1 MKCEIETMDR
11 MQAADIAKHLHD
23 AADAIDRASAVI
35 LTLEQQDR
43 TALASSLGD
52 IVSALH
58 FGLLHSVYNRYP
70 DLRPPSD
77 EEPSIDSDLRWENVV
92 LPKSVSEAD
101 LDQLILSALD
111 PNSRK
116 TAQVVGNLVIRCK
129 ALAWPIDAEM
139 LAARVQALAEAGT
152 IESAGDL
159 RAWRHSEVRLP
170 GR

>member
-1 MKCEIETMDR
+1 MDR

-23 AADAIDRASAVI
+23 AAEAIDRASAVI

-43 TALASSLGD
+43 AALAGPLGD
-52 IVSALH
+52 IGSALH
-58 FGLLHSVYNRYP
+58 FELLRAVYKRYP

-77 EEPSIDSDLRWENVV
+77 EEPVIDSDLRWENVV
-92 LPKSVSEAD
+92 LPTSVSAAD
-101 LDQLILSALD
+101 LDQLIFSALD
-111 PNSRK
+111 PNWRK
-116 TAQVVGNLVIRCK
+116 TARVVSDLLKRCK

-139 LAARVQALAEAGT
+139 LAARVQALAEAGR

-159 RAWRHSEVRLP
+159 RAWRHSEVRLA